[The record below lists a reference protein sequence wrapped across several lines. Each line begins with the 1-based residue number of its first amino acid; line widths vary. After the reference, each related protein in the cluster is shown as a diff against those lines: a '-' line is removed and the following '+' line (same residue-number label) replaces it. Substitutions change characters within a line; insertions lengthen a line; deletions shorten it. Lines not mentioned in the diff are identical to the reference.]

1 MFSGEGVRRW
11 HVRVAIL
18 VLAVLAASCVSALPT
33 PQPPVP
39 PQAPEAPA
47 AFDGAPNGLVDQA
60 THDADRK
67 AFDGVEDLADGL
79 GPLYNAQSC
88 RECHQNPAS
97 GGASQ
102 VTELRV
108 GQRDAAGRF
117 VEPRIPIAGGSVIVT
132 GRTLVNDRAT
142 CPSAAFPDKEIQ
154 ERVPD
159 QATVRTLR
167 LSLGLFGDGFVEA
180 LADETLRGLAAW
192 QCRATG
198 GRVCGKAIP
207 VPVLEAPGS
216 YAVGRFGWKS
226 QQASLLSFA
235 ADAYLNEMGITSR
248 LLPEE
253 VVKLCD
259 TVADPEDEP
268 DSEGLADIDRFARF
282 MRATKAPP
290 RDAQLA
296 ATDEA
301 RRGAALFDRLGCAVC
316 HVHTLV
322 TAPAGTVLLG
332 GAYPVPPALGDKAFH
347 PYGDFLLHDLGTGDG
362 IVVAVA
368 EHHGRPY
375 LHMQPSMA
383 PTENRI
389 RTAPLWAVRTRS
401 RLMHDGESL
410 TLRDAV
416 LRHGGEAAEARQAF
430 RRLTS
435 AEQEQLL
442 AFLRSL

>member
-1 MFSGEGVRRW
+1 MRLV
-11 HVRVAIL
+11 IL
-18 VLAVLAASCVSALPT
+18 VLAASATACATATAPPL
-33 PQPPVP
+33 PPVP
-39 PQAPEAPA
+39 PPAPEAPA
-47 AFDGAPNGLVDQA
+47 AFDGLPNGLVDLA
-60 THDADRK
+60 TFRADLE

-97 GGASQ
+97 GGGSQ

-117 VEPRIPIAGGSVIVT
+117 QEPRIPVAGGAVVVT
-132 GRTLVNDRAT
+132 GRTLVNDRAI
-142 CPSAAFPDKEIQ
+142 CPSGAFPDQELQ
-154 ERVPD
+154 ERVPE

-167 LSLGLFGDGFVEA
+167 LSLPLLGDGFVEA
-180 LADETLRGLAAW
+180 VADETLRGLAAW

-198 GRVCGKAIP
+198 GRVCGKAFA
-207 VPVLEAPGS
+207 VPVLEAPGQYS
-216 YAVGRFGWKS
+216 VGRFGWKG

-248 LLPEE
+248 LLPDE
-253 VVKLCD
+253 VVKVCD
-259 TVADPEDEP
+259 TVADPEDRP
-268 DSEGLADIDRFARF
+268 DAEGLADIDRFARF

-290 RDAQLA
+290 RDARLA
-296 ATDEA
+296 ATEEA

-322 TAPAGTVLLG
+322 TAPAGTALLG
-332 GAYPVPPALGDKAFH
+332 GSYRVPPALGERAFH
-347 PYGDFLLHDLGTGDG
+347 PYGDYLLHDVGTGDG
-362 IVVAVA
+362 IVVSVA
-368 EHHGRPY
+368 EHHGRAY
-375 LHMQPSMA
+375 LHMQASMA

-389 RTAPLWAVRTRS
+389 RTAPLWGVRTRS
-401 RLMHDGESL
+401 RLMHDGETL

-416 LRHGGEAAEARQAF
+416 LRHGGEATEARQGFAQLGA
-430 RRLTS
+430 R
-435 AEQEQLL
+435 EQEQLL